1 MTRPP
6 PPDPPAESEPPGV
19 PGFRTWRSVYLFVIG
34 WFVLVVAVLAAFSRY
49 FS

>member
-1 MTRPP
+1 VTPA
-6 PPDPPAESEPPGV
+6 PPAESEPPDV

-34 WFVLVVAVLAAFSRY
+34 WFVLLVALLAAFSRY

>member
-6 PPDPPAESEPPGV
+6 LADPPAESEPPGV

-34 WFVLVVAVLAAFSRY
+34 WFVLLVALLAAFSRF

>member
-1 MTRPP
+1 
-6 PPDPPAESEPPGV
+6 V

-34 WFVLVVAVLAAFSRY
+34 WLALLVALLAAFSRF